1 MFMVFL
7 KSAFGHFQGQ
17 KSELAGA
24 WEVII
29 TRGVGRV
36 LLSVINAG
44 GVEGWLHRGGFVVII
59 PTLLFLP
66 PFCSLA
72 FPAAV
77 VPAAFLQRSVL
88 AAFCGFD
95 LPPGSPEGGICFWT
109 PEQGQLRWSTEI
121 FPTFPE
127 EGFLI
132 WVTFHVA
139 DPLPS
144 AREGNSVNNSAW
156 KELTPIREPTDLTG
170 GKALVGCEFP
180 AN

>member
-1 MFMVFL
+1 MVFL

-95 LPPGSPEGGICFWT
+95 LPPGSPEGGMS
-109 PEQGQLRWSTEI
+109 L
-121 FPTFPE
+121 
-127 EGFLI
+127 FLD
-132 WVTFHVA
+132 TRA
-139 DPLPS
+139 GSAPLEHRNLPHISRGRVSYLGDLSCCRSPPS
-144 AREGNSVNNSAW
+144 AREGNSVNNPMW